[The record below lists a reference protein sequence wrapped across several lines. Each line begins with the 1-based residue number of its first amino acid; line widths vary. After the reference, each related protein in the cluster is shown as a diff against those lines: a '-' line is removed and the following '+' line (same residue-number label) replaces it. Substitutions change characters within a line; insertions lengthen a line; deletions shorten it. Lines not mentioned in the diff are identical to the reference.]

1 MDQSM
6 NEFGSRYGCR
16 VIQKALQ
23 VMDPARLVPLV
34 HEFEGGVFDA
44 IHDQNGN
51 HCIQKCIEV
60 MSSAQRLDPDS
71 NEPMSVHI
79 QFIVDAFQG
88 AARQLSVHPYGCRV
102 VQRLLE
108 HCGGQQKH
116 GVLNELVADVDE
128 LVCDQY
134 GNYIVQ
140 HMIVHGREEDRAAVV
155 RRVQRELFNYAGHK
169 YASNVVEKCLQ
180 VKKQTSEI

>member
-1 MDQSM
+1 M
-6 NEFGSRYGCR
+6 GSRST
-16 VIQKALQ
+16 AW
-23 VMDPARLVPLV
+23 
-34 HEFEGGVFDA
+34 
-44 IHDQNGN
+44 
-51 HCIQKCIEV
+51 
-60 MSSAQRLDPDS
+60 
-71 NEPMSVHI
+71 
-79 QFIVDAFQG
+79 
-88 AARQLSVHPYGCRV
+88 
-102 VQRLLE
+102 
-108 HCGGQQKH
+108 
-116 GVLNELVADVDE
+116 NELVADVDE